1 MEWIK
6 PIYVLSGIFFGI
18 SLTALGCAIAL
29 VYIFRNK

>member
-18 SLTALGCAIAL
+18 SLTAIACTVAII
-29 VYIFRNK
+29 YIFKDK

>member
-18 SLTALGCAIAL
+18 SLSAIVCAVAII
-29 VYIFRNK
+29 YIFKDK